1 MAAARA
7 DCLAGMYEPMTEQTD
22 TPRDD
27 DVLAA
32 ELVLGVA
39 SEKDL
44 LEGRRRMATDSEFAS
59 RVVFWQERLSAM
71 TDDINPVKPPA
82 RVKKKLLAQVFPKTC
97 VSVLQRVWL
106 WQGVSM
112 VSVLF
117 AGYLGVQLLE
127 MNTRPDA
134 QPTVL
139 AAQLGSDTSAL
150 QVLAVVE
157 PVKHEIALRRISG
170 EVLPNRVFELWAIL
184 PDQAP
189 VSLGVLPDS
198 ETVRVLVPEALRSQ
212 AAEITLAI
220 SDEPIGGSPTGAPT
234 GAVLAAGEMKE
245 L

>member
-1 MAAARA
+1 
-7 DCLAGMYEPMTEQTD
+7 MTEQTD
-22 TPRDD
+22 IPRDD

-32 ELVLGVA
+32 ELVLGLA
-39 SEKDL
+39 SDKDVID
-44 LEGRRRMATDSEFAS
+44 GRRRMSTDAAFAGQ
-59 RVVFWQERLSAM
+59 VVFWQERLTAM
-71 TDDINPVKPPA
+71 TDGIDPVKPPA
-82 RVKKKLLAQVFPKTC
+82 RVKKKLLAQVFPKTR

-112 VSVLF
+112 ASLLF

-127 MNTRPDA
+127 MNTRPGT

-139 AAQLGSDTSAL
+139 AAQLVSDTSGL

-170 EVLPNRVFELWAIL
+170 EVIPNRVFELWAIL

-212 AAEITLAI
+212 AAQFTLAI

-234 GAVLAAGEMKE
+234 GAVLAAGSMTE